1 MSATDLCDNGLFI
14 GYFIYEGI
22 YFACGLVFEDQYS
35 NALSSKNKNFNIIKL
50 YNNKLEDRILLMS
63 NTQLI
68 KSFLVI
74 ASLVIYGIVLYF
86 GYLYSSLDMLLIK
99 LNLKKVFSYYYHILM
114 IIIAD
119 IVPFLFIYPFISDF
133 TSCLCMP
140 VHWNTSQY
148 LIIYAIILKI
158 FSDNFSNKSFINSIL
173 FSIISFCIYVYA
185 FSNFFFTRNSA
196 YTNYFNDKIS
206 ILIFFFAPMML
217 FIKEYS
223 IQKILINTEIN
234 SFAFIFIIWIL
245 EEIIY
250 LILRIYFISIQSIFF
265 GGIKVQNIFITL
277 LSVYDEIGNYLFL
290 AYNLNLA
297 IKGISKS
304 LSHLI
309 WYLCYIYGFWM
320 IYVPAGYVLL
330 STLATIIELTGY
342 ILFYTLV
349 DDEDIFIEIYEE
361 KLPQKLVEEKNNNP
375 NINISM
381 GTPNYSNEELII
393 DSKYDTSTPYKDN
406 YNFDEKIAKLEEEN
420 NMIKSDK
427 RSLENEINSLR
438 TANNVLKIKNEKLI
452 QEKEQLIQENEK
464 LIEEL
469 AKKETEIE
477 KAQKGY

>member
-1 MSATDLCDNGLFI
+1 MIFKNQSTIKISLEKLVENSLFFSYSFYEVFYFVFGLI
-14 GYFIYEGI
+14 
-22 YFACGLVFEDQYS
+22 FEDQDS
-35 NALSSKNKNFNIIKL
+35 NAYIPSKEKNYNISKL

-86 GYLYSSLDMLLIK
+86 GYLYSSLDVLLIK
-99 LNLKKVFSYYYHILM
+99 LNLKKVFSYYYHIIM

-173 FSIISFCIYVYA
+173 FSIISFCIYVFA
-185 FSNFFFTRNSA
+185 FSYFFFTRNSA

-206 ILIFFFAPMML
+206 IAIFFFAPMML
-217 FIKEYS
+217 FMKEYS
-223 IQKILINTEIN
+223 IQKILTDIETN

-250 LILRIYFISIQSIFF
+250 LILRIYFIPTQSIFF
-265 GGIKVQNIFITL
+265 GGIKIQNIFITL

-452 QEKEQLIQENEK
+452 
-464 LIEEL
+464 EEL